1 VGDAILL
8 RPREAAKLLGVSRS
22 KLYELIAAGAVPA
35 GRLSKRVTRI
45 PLAAIEALAREAVER
60 AQQPPAADRR

>member
-1 VGDAILL
+1 MSDALLL

-22 KLYELIAAGAVPA
+22 KLYALIAAGTVPA
-35 GRLSKRVTRI
+35 VRLSKRVTRI

-60 AQQPPAADRR
+60 VQQPPAADRR